1 MTNSFLL
8 ILVQTTNS
16 WRFTENVLNTTT
28 ESESEIKKRIFFAF
42 TFIYL
47 KKDIYRTAAGNT
59 VYISNYCSFAVKFC
73 KPKGIHFNRLCGLSK
88 F

>member
-28 ESESEIKKRIFFAF
+28 ESESEIKRIFFAF
-42 TFIYL
+42 IYIGQQQGTRSMFL
-47 KKDIYRTAAGNT
+47 IT
-59 VYISNYCSFAVKFC
+59 VHLLSSFASLRGF
-73 KPKGIHFNRLCGLSK
+73 HFIRLCGLSK